1 MNLRKFNDDNDDE
14 VPLSSSFDIAP
25 GNYGPDDERLFFNG
39 RMPTILE
46 IAQVIVHFLK
56 NDERNY
62 PKSRGFQG
70 GDMLRKFILEVLFQG
85 KITFDMLRRYHL
97 RYPR

>member
-1 MNLRKFNDDNDDE
+1 MTMNTSENDE
-14 VPLSSSFDIAP
+14 VPLSPNFDVEP
-25 GNYGPDDERLFFNG
+25 GNYGPDDEKLFFNG

-46 IAQVIVHFLK
+46 IAQAIVQFLK